1 MKNVVAYCRS
11 ACEAQGGPSA
21 ARDQAH
27 AILSN
32 AQREVSLIYLDAGVS
47 GVTLERPALQQ
58 LIADCLAGKIATV
71 ITQDPDRLSRDRR
84 QLAELLQI
92 FRKANVRVEFTAGS
106 QSIQLL
112 EPLLSAFSELDE
124 ATR

>member
-21 ARDQAH
+21 VRDQAH

-47 GVTLERPALQQ
+47 DVTLERPALQQ